1 MILETL
7 DLAVRALRRN
17 VMRTALTMLGIMI
30 GVGAV
35 IAMVAIGTGAKSQ
48 VEAQI
53 ASMGQNML
61 MVMSGNMS
69 RGGVSMGFGSA
80 GQLTRQDYEALRH
93 EISDVTAVSPEIRA
107 SAQVAAGNQNESLTV
122 VGASEGYLTI
132 RNWPLTSGADFTEAD
147 VRAAAKVALIGK
159 TTAKT
164 LFGDSDPVG
173 QIVRIRSTPFTIVGL
188 LAAKGANA
196 MGDDQ
201 DDTLILPYTSAMV
214 RLTGDTTFRSFTL
227 QASSTE
233 TMSDVQAQI
242 TNLLRQRHRITN
254 GKEDDF
260 MVHTQTELSEMATS
274 TSRIMT
280 LLLGAVAGVSLVV
293 GGIGVMNIM
302 LVSVT
307 ERTREIGVRMAIGA
321 RGSDILRQ
329 FLVESVALCVAGGV
343 IGILLGLG
351 GAWLV
356 SFKLGWNTVV
366 SIHSVLVA
374 FAFSAAIGIF
384 FGFYPARKASQ
395 LDPIEALRYE

>member
-147 VRAAAKVALIGK
+147 VRATAKVALIGK

-227 QASSTE
+227 QAGSTE
-233 TMSDVQAQI
+233 AMSDVQAQI

-280 LLLGAVAGVSLVV
+280 LLLGAVRRL
-293 GGIGVMNIM
+293 
-302 LVSVT
+302 
-307 ERTREIGVRMAIGA
+307 
-321 RGSDILRQ
+321 
-329 FLVESVALCVAGGV
+329 AGGRWHRRDEHHA
-343 IGILLGLG
+343 GQRDRTHPRDWRAHGHRR
-351 GAWLV
+351 ARQR
-356 SFKLGWNTVV
+356 
-366 SIHSVLVA
+366 H
-374 FAFSAAIGIF
+374 
-384 FGFYPARKASQ
+384 PA
-395 LDPIEALRYE
+395 PVPG

>member
-1 MILETL
+1 
-7 DLAVRALRRN
+7 
-17 VMRTALTMLGIMI
+17 
-30 GVGAV
+30 
-35 IAMVAIGTGAKSQ
+35 
-48 VEAQI
+48 
-53 ASMGQNML
+53 
-61 MVMSGNMS
+61 
-69 RGGVSMGFGSA
+69 MGFGSA

-132 RNWPLTSGADFTEAD
+132 RNWPLTSGTVFTEAD

>member
-132 RNWPLTSGADFTEAD
+132 RNWPLTSGTDFTEAD
-147 VRAAAKVALIGK
+147 VRASAKVALIGK

-233 TMSDVQAQI
+233 VMSDVQAQI